1 MQRGKKMKEMLS
13 VLRTSGIFS
22 GISEEETE
30 KMLHCLEV
38 RPETFQKDEY
48 ILRAGDRV
56 EAFGLVITGKVLI
69 IQEDFW
75 GNRNILA
82 AVGAG
87 HCFAETFA
95 CSPGAVLNVSV
106 MAQTNVQ
113 VLFLN
118 VKRILTTC
126 PSTCSHHN
134 RMIRNLLS
142 ELAEKNLRLNEKITH
157 LGQRSRRAK
166 ILSYLSAE
174 AQRHGSAEFDIAF
187 SRQQLAD
194 YLSVDRSGLSM
205 ELSRMQEEGLLEY
218 RKNHFVLK
226 S

>member
-1 MQRGKKMKEMLS
+1 MKEMLS

-56 EAFGLVITGKVLI
+56 EAFGVVITGKVLI

-106 MAQTNVQ
+106 IAETNVQ

>member
-1 MQRGKKMKEMLS
+1 MKMKEMLS

-56 EAFGLVITGKVLI
+56 EAFGLVITGKVMI

-113 VLFLN
+113 VLFLS

-126 PSTCSHHN
+126 PSTCSHHS

>member
-1 MQRGKKMKEMLS
+1 MLS

-48 ILRAGDRV
+48 ILREGDRV
-56 EAFGLVITGKVLI
+56 EAFGLVITGKVMI

-82 AVGAG
+82 AVGEG
-87 HCFAETFA
+87 QCFAETFA

-126 PSTCSHHN
+126 PSTCSHHS

-157 LGQRSRRAK
+157 LGSEAAGQRFYPTFLQKHNAMAVRNLTSHFHASSWQ
-166 ILSYLSAE
+166 IICLWI
-174 AQRHGSAEFDIAF
+174 G
-187 SRQQLAD
+187 AD
-194 YLSVDRSGLSM
+194 FPW
-205 ELSRMQEEGLLEY
+205 
-218 RKNHFVLK
+218 N
-226 S
+226 

>member
-1 MQRGKKMKEMLS
+1 MLS
-13 VLRTSGIFS
+13 VLRTSGIFF

-38 RPETFQKDEY
+38 RPETYQKDEY
-48 ILRAGDRV
+48 ILRTGDRV
-56 EAFGLVITGKVLI
+56 EAFGVVITGKVMI

-106 MAQTNVQ
+106 IAETNVQ

-126 PSTCSHHN
+126 PSTCSHHS

-218 RKNHFVLK
+218 RKKHFVLK

>member
-1 MQRGKKMKEMLS
+1 MKEMLS

-22 GISEEETE
+22 GISAEETE

-56 EAFGLVITGKVLI
+56 EAFGLVITGKVMI

-106 MAQTNVQ
+106 IAETNVQ

-174 AQRHGSAEFDIAF
+174 AQRHGRAEFDIAF

>member
-1 MQRGKKMKEMLS
+1 MLS

-48 ILRAGDRV
+48 IMREGDRV
-56 EAFGLVITGKVLI
+56 EAFGLVITGKVMI

-82 AVGAG
+82 AVGEG
-87 HCFAETFA
+87 QCFAETFA

-106 MAQTNVQ
+106 IAQTDVQ

-126 PSTCSHHN
+126 PSTCSHHS

-205 ELSRMQEEGLLEY
+205 ELSRMQGEGLLEY

>member
-1 MQRGKKMKEMLS
+1 
-13 VLRTSGIFS
+13 
-22 GISEEETE
+22 
-30 KMLHCLEV
+30 MLHCLEV

-48 ILRAGDRV
+48 ILLAGDRV

-126 PSTCSHHN
+126 PSTCSHHS

>member
-1 MQRGKKMKEMLS
+1 MLS

-22 GISEEETE
+22 GITEEELE
-30 KMLHCLEV
+30 KMLKCLTV
-38 RPETFQKDEY
+38 RPESFQKNEY
-48 ILRAGDRV
+48 LLRAGDRV
-56 EAFGLVITGKVLI
+56 EAFGVVIQGKVMI

-82 AVGAG
+82 VAG
-87 HCFAETFA
+87 PGQSFAETFA

-106 MAQTNVQ
+106 IAETDVEI
-113 VLFLN
+113 LFLN
-118 VKRILTTC
+118 VQKILTTC
-126 PSTCSHHN
+126 PSTCSHHS

-142 ELAEKNLRLNEKITH
+142 ELAEKNLRLNEKVTH
-157 LGQRSRRAK
+157 LGQRSRRAR

-174 AQRHGSAEFDIAF
+174 AQRQGSAEFDIVF

-218 RKNHFVLK
+218 RKNHFKLF

>member
-1 MQRGKKMKEMLS
+1 MLS

-48 ILRAGDRV
+48 ILRAGDLV
-56 EAFGLVITGKVLI
+56 EAFGVVITGKVLI

-106 MAQTNVQ
+106 IAETNVQ

-218 RKNHFVLK
+218 RKKHFVLK

>member
-1 MQRGKKMKEMLS
+1 MKMKEMLS

-56 EAFGLVITGKVLI
+56 EAFGVVITGKVMI

-106 MAQTNVQ
+106 IAETNVQ
-113 VLFLN
+113 VLFLS

-126 PSTCSHHN
+126 PSTCSHHS

>member
-1 MQRGKKMKEMLS
+1 MEEALSCIGKMP
-13 VLRTSGIFS
+13 IFS
-22 GISEEETE
+22 GIREEELYTLIKCCDGQMAVFE
-30 KMLHCLEV
+30 KDQWI
-38 RPETFQKDEY
+38 FQAGEELGY
-48 ILRAGDRV
+48 IMV
-56 EAFGLVITGKVLI
+56 VLKGRLAI

-126 PSTCSHHN
+126 PSTCSHHS

-194 YLSVDRSGLSM
+194 YLSVDRSGLSL

-218 RKNHFVLK
+218 RKKHFVLK

>member
-1 MQRGKKMKEMLS
+1 MKEMLS
-13 VLRTSGIFS
+13 VLRMSGIFS

-56 EAFGLVITGKVLI
+56 EAFGVVITGKVMI

-106 MAQTNVQ
+106 IAETNVQ

-126 PSTCSHHN
+126 PSTCSHHS

-174 AQRHGSAEFDIAF
+174 AQRHGRAEFDIAF

>member
-1 MQRGKKMKEMLS
+1 MKEMLS

-56 EAFGLVITGKVLI
+56 EAFGLVITGKVII

-106 MAQTNVQ
+106 IAETNVQ

>member
-1 MQRGKKMKEMLS
+1 MKEMLS

-38 RPETFQKDEY
+38 RPDTFQKDEY

-56 EAFGLVITGKVLI
+56 EAFGLVITGKVMI

-106 MAQTNVQ
+106 IAETNVQ

>member
-1 MQRGKKMKEMLS
+1 MKEMLS

-48 ILRAGDRV
+48 ILLAGDRV

-82 AVGAG
+82 AVGEG
-87 HCFAETFA
+87 QCFAEAFA
-95 CSPGAVLNVSV
+95 CSPGALLNVSV

-113 VLFLN
+113 VLFLS

-126 PSTCSHHN
+126 PSTCSHHS

>member
-1 MQRGKKMKEMLS
+1 MKEMLS
-13 VLRTSGIFS
+13 VLRTSGIFF

-113 VLFLN
+113 VLFLS

-126 PSTCSHHN
+126 PSTCSHHS

-142 ELAEKNLRLNEKITH
+142 ELAEKNLRLNEKMTH

>member
-1 MQRGKKMKEMLS
+1 
-13 VLRTSGIFS
+13 
-22 GISEEETE
+22 
-30 KMLHCLEV
+30 MLHCLEV

-56 EAFGLVITGKVLI
+56 EAFGLVITGKVMI

-106 MAQTNVQ
+106 IAETNVQ

-126 PSTCSHHN
+126 PSTCSHHS

>member
-1 MQRGKKMKEMLS
+1 MKEMLS

-126 PSTCSHHN
+126 PSTCSHHS

-174 AQRHGSAEFDIAF
+174 AQRHGNAEFDIAF

>member
-1 MQRGKKMKEMLS
+1 MLS

-56 EAFGLVITGKVLI
+56 EAFGVVITGKVLI

-106 MAQTNVQ
+106 IAETNVQ

>member
-1 MQRGKKMKEMLS
+1 MKEMLS

-48 ILRAGDRV
+48 ILLAGDRV

-106 MAQTNVQ
+106 IAETNVQ

-194 YLSVDRSGLSM
+194 YLSVDRSGLSL

>member
-1 MQRGKKMKEMLS
+1 MLS

-48 ILRAGDRV
+48 ILRAGDLV
-56 EAFGLVITGKVLI
+56 EAFGVVITGKVLI

-106 MAQTNVQ
+106 IAETNVQ

>member
-1 MQRGKKMKEMLS
+1 MKEMLS

-126 PSTCSHHN
+126 PSTCSHHS

-174 AQRHGSAEFDIAF
+174 AQRHSSAEFDIAF

>member
-1 MQRGKKMKEMLS
+1 MLS

>member
-1 MQRGKKMKEMLS
+1 MKEMLS

-22 GISEEETE
+22 GISAEETE

-56 EAFGLVITGKVLI
+56 EAFGLVITGKVMI

-106 MAQTNVQ
+106 IAETNVQ

-126 PSTCSHHN
+126 PSTCSHHS

-157 LGQRSRRAK
+157 IGQRSRRAK

-218 RKNHFVLK
+218 RKKHFVLK

>member
-1 MQRGKKMKEMLS
+1 MLS
-13 VLRTSGIFS
+13 VLRTSGIFF

-38 RPETFQKDEY
+38 RPETYQKDEY

-56 EAFGLVITGKVLI
+56 EAFGVVITGKVMI

-106 MAQTNVQ
+106 IAETNVQ

-126 PSTCSHHN
+126 PSICSHHS

-218 RKNHFVLK
+218 RKKHFVLK

>member
-1 MQRGKKMKEMLS
+1 MLS
-13 VLRTSGIFS
+13 VLRTSGIFF

-38 RPETFQKDEY
+38 RPETYQKDEY

-56 EAFGLVITGKVLI
+56 EAFGVVITGKVMI

-106 MAQTNVQ
+106 IAETNVQ

-126 PSTCSHHN
+126 PSTCSHHS

-218 RKNHFVLK
+218 RKKHFVLK

>member
-1 MQRGKKMKEMLS
+1 MKKFPVEMKKSPFFEGIEDTEEEKVLKGLDAHEMTYDKENYILHCGEQVKEMGML
-13 VLRTSGIFS
+13 VSG
-22 GISEEETE
+22 
-30 KMLHCLEV
+30 
-38 RPETFQKDEY
+38 
-48 ILRAGDRV
+48 
-56 EAFGLVITGKVLI
+56 GLLI
-69 IQEDFW
+69 VQEDFW

-106 MAQTNVQ
+106 IAETNVQ

-218 RKNHFVLK
+218 RKKHFILK

>member
-1 MQRGKKMKEMLS
+1 MKEMLS

-48 ILRAGDRV
+48 ILREGDRV
-56 EAFGLVITGKVLI
+56 EAFGLVITGKVMI

-82 AVGAG
+82 AVGEG
-87 HCFAETFA
+87 QCFAETFA

-126 PSTCSHHN
+126 PSTCSHHS

-157 LGQRSRRAK
+157 LGQRSRRTK
-166 ILSYLSAE
+166 ILSYLSTE

>member
-1 MQRGKKMKEMLS
+1 MKEMLS
-13 VLRTSGIFS
+13 VLRTSGIFF

-38 RPETFQKDEY
+38 RPETYQKDEY

-56 EAFGLVITGKVLI
+56 EAFGVVITGKVMI

-106 MAQTNVQ
+106 IAETNVQ

-126 PSTCSHHN
+126 PSTCSHHS

-194 YLSVDRSGLSM
+194 YLSVDRSGLSL

-218 RKNHFVLK
+218 RKKHFVLK

>member
-1 MQRGKKMKEMLS
+1 MKEILS

-56 EAFGLVITGKVLI
+56 EAFGLVITGKVMI

-82 AVGAG
+82 VVGAG

-106 MAQTNVQ
+106 IAETNVQ

-126 PSTCSHHN
+126 LSTCSHHN

>member
-1 MQRGKKMKEMLS
+1 MLS
-13 VLRTSGIFS
+13 VLRTSGIFF

-38 RPETFQKDEY
+38 RPETYQKDEY

-56 EAFGLVITGKVLI
+56 EAFGVVITGKVMI

-126 PSTCSHHN
+126 PSTCSHHS

-218 RKNHFVLK
+218 RKKHFVLK

>member
-1 MQRGKKMKEMLS
+1 MKEMLS

-22 GISEEETE
+22 GISAEETE

-56 EAFGLVITGKVLI
+56 EAFGLVITGKVMI

-106 MAQTNVQ
+106 IAETNVQ

-126 PSTCSHHN
+126 PSTCSHHS

-218 RKNHFVLK
+218 RKNHFKLHA
-226 S
+226 

>member
-1 MQRGKKMKEMLS
+1 MKEMLS
-13 VLRTSGIFS
+13 VLRTSGIFF

-38 RPETFQKDEY
+38 RPETYQKDEY

-56 EAFGLVITGKVLI
+56 EAFGVVITGKVMI

-106 MAQTNVQ
+106 IAETNVQ

-126 PSTCSHHN
+126 PSTCSHHS

-205 ELSRMQEEGLLEY
+205 ELCRMQEEGLLEY
-218 RKNHFVLK
+218 RKKHFVLK

>member
-1 MQRGKKMKEMLS
+1 MKEMLS
-13 VLRTSGIFS
+13 VLRTSGIFF

-38 RPETFQKDEY
+38 RPETYQKDEY

-56 EAFGLVITGKVLI
+56 EAFGVVITGKVMI

-106 MAQTNVQ
+106 IAETNVQ

-126 PSTCSHHN
+126 PSTCSHHS

-218 RKNHFVLK
+218 RKKHFVLK

>member
-1 MQRGKKMKEMLS
+1 MLS

-30 KMLHCLEV
+30 KMLHCLGV

-48 ILRAGDRV
+48 ILREGDRV
-56 EAFGLVITGKVLI
+56 EAFGLVITGKVMI

-82 AVGAG
+82 AVGEG
-87 HCFAETFA
+87 QCFAETFA

-126 PSTCSHHN
+126 PSTCSHHS

>member
-1 MQRGKKMKEMLS
+1 MKEMLS

-22 GISEEETE
+22 GISAEETE

-56 EAFGLVITGKVLI
+56 EAFGLVITGKVMI

-106 MAQTNVQ
+106 IAETNVQ

-126 PSTCSHHN
+126 PSTCSHHS

>member
-1 MQRGKKMKEMLS
+1 MKEMLS

-48 ILRAGDRV
+48 ILLAGDRV

-126 PSTCSHHN
+126 PSTCSHHS
-134 RMIRNLLS
+134 RMICNLLS

-194 YLSVDRSGLSM
+194 YLSVDRSGLSL

>member
-1 MQRGKKMKEMLS
+1 MKEMLS

-126 PSTCSHHN
+126 PSTCSHHS

-166 ILSYLSAE
+166 ILPT
-174 AQRHGSAEFDIAF
+174 F
-187 SRQQLAD
+187 RQKHNAMAVRNLTLHFHASSWQIICLWIGAD
-194 YLSVDRSGLSM
+194 FPW
-205 ELSRMQEEGLLEY
+205 
-218 RKNHFVLK
+218 N
-226 S
+226 

>member
-1 MQRGKKMKEMLS
+1 MKEMLS

-30 KMLHCLEV
+30 KMIHCLEV

-56 EAFGLVITGKVLI
+56 EAFGLVITGKVMI

-106 MAQTNVQ
+106 IAETNVQ

-126 PSTCSHHN
+126 SSTCSHHS

-218 RKNHFVLK
+218 RKKHFVLK

>member
-1 MQRGKKMKEMLS
+1 MLS

-56 EAFGLVITGKVLI
+56 EAFGVVITGKVMI

-87 HCFAETFA
+87 HCFAE
-95 CSPGAVLNVSV
+95 
-106 MAQTNVQ
+106 TNVQ